1 MSLELRIR
9 SVVANFN
16 RELTSLL
23 NVESVSIAVCSV
35 LTSSTVVHL

>member
-1 MSLELRIR
+1 MSLELRLR

-23 NVESVSIAVCSV
+23 NVESVRIAACSV